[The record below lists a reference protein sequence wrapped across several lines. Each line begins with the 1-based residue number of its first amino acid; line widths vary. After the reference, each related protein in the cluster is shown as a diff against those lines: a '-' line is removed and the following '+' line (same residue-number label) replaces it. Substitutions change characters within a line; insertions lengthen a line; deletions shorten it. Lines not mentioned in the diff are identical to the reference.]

1 MNKIIAILLL
11 VLFPF
16 TLFAD
21 ELPRISPLNEG
32 DVAPF
37 SGVLYNPTA
46 IAETIAQRE
55 FLIEQHKL
63 NLTVLKER
71 LDAEYSLKLSNL
83 QADLDAFKIKYDS
96 MSTIKDEEINKLQNI
111 VLKQTNDHSHWWLTG
126 GILTGV
132 LITIGAVYAVNQ

>member
-16 TLFAD
+16 TLLAD
-21 ELPRISPLNEG
+21 ELPKISPLSEG

-37 SGVLYNPTA
+37 TGVLYNPAA

-55 FLIEQHKL
+55 LLAQQHEL
-63 NLTVLKER
+63 NLNALKER
-71 LDAEYSLKLSNL
+71 LDAEYTLQIFNL
-83 QADLDAFKIKYDS
+83 QAELDAFRFKYDS
-96 MSTIKDEEINKLQNI
+96 MVEIKDDEINKLHNI
-111 VLKQTNDHSHWWLTG
+111 VLKQNNEYSHWWFTG

-132 LITIGAVYAVNQ
+132 LITVGIAYAVNQ

>member
-16 TLFAD
+16 TLLAD
-21 ELPRISPLNEG
+21 ELPKISPLSEG

-37 SGVLYNPTA
+37 TGVLYNPAA

-55 FLIEQHKL
+55 LLAQQHEL
-63 NLTVLKER
+63 NLNALKER
-71 LDAEYSLKLSNL
+71 LDAEYTLQIFNL
-83 QADLDAFKIKYDS
+83 QAELDAFRFKYDS
-96 MSTIKDEEINKLQNI
+96 MVEIKDDEINKLHNI
-111 VLKQTNDHSHWWLTG
+111 VLKQTNEHSHWWLTG

-132 LITIGAVYAVNQ
+132 LITVGVAYAVNQ